1 MCDQVLGHTHP
12 GLGKVGMRLVTAL
25 EWGGLAIETGPSS
38 LLYILHCI
46 LIWMWRT
53 RDVGLPGRHKGP
65 MNPEGKECD

>member
-1 MCDQVLGHTHP
+1 MCDQVLEVLAHTSL

-25 EWGGLAIETGPSS
+25 EWSGLAIEAGPSS

-53 RDVGLPGRHKGP
+53 RDMGLPGSTKGP
-65 MNPEGKECD
+65 